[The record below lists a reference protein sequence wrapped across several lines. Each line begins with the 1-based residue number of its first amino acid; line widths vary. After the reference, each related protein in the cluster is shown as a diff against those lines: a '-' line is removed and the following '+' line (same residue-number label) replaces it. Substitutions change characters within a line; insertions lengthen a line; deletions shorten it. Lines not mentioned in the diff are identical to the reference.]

1 MHRHDTVVVFV
12 RRGTLLGGRAIMKIL
27 MVTNAVA
34 PDKLGGLERYVRELA
49 AALVRK
55 GHEVSTLSKRTDPA
69 QASAETGEDGV
80 RLLRFST
87 PPKSDPLF
95 VAKYPLSVSR
105 AVRRAVLGADY
116 DVLHGHYPISMLPVL
131 TTKVPYLYTFHAP
144 VHKEVVGER
153 QGGYAAPGP
162 VSDATVRV
170 MRGLERRVLE
180 RASLVVTLSD
190 FVAGEMRAITSPGS
204 TSWQKIPGGLR
215 TDYFTPVDGVE
226 PPVAV
231 QRPLIVTAR
240 RLVERTGVELLVA
253 AMPDILRAHPTAQ
266 LVITGDGPRRGPI
279 EKQLADLGIA
289 DSVHLLGRVSEED
302 LLAWYRTADLA
313 VTPTLELEGFGLS
326 TAEAMSCGTP
336 VVVTPVGANTE
347 VVAGL
352 GDRFV
357 ARSTSPEDI
366 ARTVIGVLR
375 DPELLSATRRQARD
389 LVHPQFDW
397 DRVADAYVQAYD
409 RVPRRR

>member
-1 MHRHDTVVVFV
+1 MT
-12 RRGTLLGGRAIMKIL
+12 MKVL
-27 MVTNAVA
+27 MLTNAVA

-49 AALVRK
+49 ATLVHK
-55 GHEVSTLSKRTDPA
+55 GHEVTTLSKRIDPG
-69 QASAETGEDGV
+69 QPEVETGEDGV

-95 VAKYPLSVSR
+95 VAKYPIAVAR
-105 AVRRAVLGADY
+105 AVRRTVLKSDY

-131 TTKVPYLYTFHAP
+131 STRIPYLYTFHAP

-153 QGGYAAPGP
+153 QGAYAAPGP

-190 FVAGEMRAITSPGS
+190 FVASEMRALTRPGS
-204 TSWQKIPGGLR
+204 TSWKKIPGGLR
-215 TDYFTPVDGVE
+215 TDYFTPLSGVQ

-231 QRPLIVTAR
+231 GRPLIVTAR

-253 AMPDILRAHPTAQ
+253 AMADVLRAHPTAE

-279 EKQLADLGIA
+279 EKQLAELGIA
-289 DSVHLLGRVSEED
+289 NSVHVLGRVSDAD
-302 LLAWYRTADLA
+302 LLAWYRTADLV

-347 VVAGL
+347 VVVGL

-357 ARSTSPEDI
+357 ARSTDPKDI
-366 ARTVIGVLR
+366 AQSVVGVLD
-375 DPELLSATRRQARD
+375 DPALLADKRHRARD
-389 LVHPQFDW
+389 LIHPQFDW
-397 DRVADAYVQAYD
+397 DRVADAYLEAYD
-409 RVPRRR
+409 QMPRR